1 MSLPSAL
8 KLFIDPRNN
17 LAFGNFSG
25 NSQISRPV
33 FTLGDTAGIEIYLVE
48 STQLNTYPRQELA
61 FPVSP
66 GIKVAVGEI
75 DEAPTAG
82 TWSMS
87 YGGDTTAALAYNVTA
102 AQLQTALNALA
113 SITSA
118 GGVTVSKIGDN
129 YNITFNQPGV
139 RTEFTTNGSALVP
152 LSTATVATLQAGT
165 SSKPQISLVHLQR
178 TVAGLATSFTQTEAS
193 QITILSLSAWDGI
206 KATYRASISPDP
218 KGGSFT
224 LTFNPLAGTVVST
237 PSINVGAVA
246 LDVQNALNIN
256 SLLNNVTVT
265 QVGAYD
271 YDITVSTQPGNLGLT
286 ANGSGILSYNGFK
299 GDISLNTAEAI
310 SLLDGADSIDTVLEV
325 EITSNSKTLTLLQ
338 IPCVLKNA
346 VIDAGSVEPLVL
358 DTYLSQTT
366 ADGRYLRQS
375 NNLSDITN
383 VIQARTNLGVYST
396 SYVDTS
402 LALKADATDL
412 LSKANLSGA
421 TFSGN
426 IVRNNGLGQTIISPS
441 SVSFSQ
447 TGGGGSF
454 MTYGSTGITFADST
468 VQTTAFLGSVSWGN
482 VSGQLSNQSDLVT
495 ALDAKLSTSAAAS
508 TYYPLNSNP
517 AGYVSITG
525 DRYLTQSTSTIVVDQ
540 TNGKTLTV
548 GTGLSYSPQQDCVI
562 SLNANPTG
570 VHMHCTVVSYNST
583 TGAMAVNVNSHTGS
597 GTYNTGWTV
606 NVGGVTPQQS
616 LAWGGITGTIANQT
630 DLKNILDTKLG
641 DAPSNG
647 ETYGRKNGAWS
658 VITSSGGGMT
668 SGGVLNVPN
677 GEVYELQASDNG
689 KHYIVTGTPNNLRAE
704 IRFRDTLPI
713 NFSCNLTGWCA
724 INFGT
729 LGSAQ
734 YFSSGFKTFAYAG
747 NTFKIFKLNGTQFA
761 VDCTL
766 LTDAP
771 PVAGTVLFQGCVETS
786 GTDAAGNYFS
796 GAYVERV
803 EVANGIG
810 GSTYTDTQNAGGC
823 YFPSGYVT
831 SQNYLTGLIE
841 NISSPDGYNQGVY
854 FQYTYAEQIVANGS
868 GGTYSQTAYVS
879 PEYGAWIGQ
888 VSSYT
893 ARYNGNGGYYLE

>member
-61 FPVSP
+61 FPSSP

-82 TWSMS
+82 TWTMA
-87 YGGDTTAALAYNVTA
+87 YGGDTTAALAYNATA

-118 GGVTVSKIGDN
+118 GGLTVSKIGDN
-129 YNITFNQPGV
+129 YNVTFNQPGV

-165 SSKPQISLVHLQR
+165 STKPQISMVHLQR
-178 TVAGLATSFTQTEAS
+178 TVAGLATTFTQTAAS
-193 QITILSLSAWDGI
+193 QISIQALAAWDGI
-206 KATYRASISPDP
+206 KATYRASITPDP

-224 LTFNPLAGTVVST
+224 LTFNPLAGSIAST
-237 PSINVGAVA
+237 ASINVGATA
-246 LDVQNALNIN
+246 LDVQNALNIQ
-256 SLLNNVTVT
+256 SLLNNVVVT

-271 YDITVSTQPGNLGLT
+271 YDITVSTQPGQLGLT

-310 SLLDGADSIDTVLEV
+310 SLLDGADSVDTVLEV

-383 VIQARTNLGVYST
+383 ASQARTNLGVYST

-570 VHMHCTVVSYNST
+570 VHLHCTVVSYNPT
-583 TGAMAVNVNSHTGS
+583 TGAMAVNVNSHTGT
-597 GTYNTGWTV
+597 GTYSTGWTV

-616 LAWGGITGTIANQT
+616 VAWGGITGTIANQT

-668 SGGVLNVPN
+668 SGGVLNVPE
-677 GEVYELQASDNG
+677 GEVYNLTTSDDK
-689 KHYIVTGTPNNLRAE
+689 KHYAVLQTGGGRAE
-704 IRFRDTLPI
+704 IRFSDSLPI
-713 NFSCNLTGWCA
+713 GFSCTLTAWSP
-724 INFGT
+724 INVT
-729 LGSAQ
+729 PTGSAT
-734 YFSSGFKTFAYAG
+734 YLSNGSLTYAPGG
-747 NTFKIFKLNGTQFA
+747 NTFKLFKISGTMFA
-761 VDCTL
+761 L
-766 LTDAP
+766 DATGLVSTP
-771 PVAGTVLFQGCVETS
+771 PAAGTVLFSACGSITGS
-786 GTDAAGNYFS
+786 DAIGNSFT
-796 GAYVERV
+796 GAWVKRV
-803 EVANGIG
+803 EIANGMG
-810 GSTYTDTQNAGGC
+810 GSTITDTPNTDGC
-823 YFPSGYVT
+823 YYPNGWVVSRAQQNGYIT
-831 SQNYLTGLIE
+831 DLY
-841 NISSPDGYNQGVY
+841 SPDGGYASVN
-854 FQYTYAEQIVANGS
+854 FQYTYAEDTVANGS
-868 GGTYSQTAYVS
+868 GGTSTQTVYVS
-879 PEYGAWIGQ
+879 PEYGAYVGN
-888 VSSYT
+888 VSYYT
-893 ARYNGNGGYYLE
+893 AYYNGSGGVYYQ